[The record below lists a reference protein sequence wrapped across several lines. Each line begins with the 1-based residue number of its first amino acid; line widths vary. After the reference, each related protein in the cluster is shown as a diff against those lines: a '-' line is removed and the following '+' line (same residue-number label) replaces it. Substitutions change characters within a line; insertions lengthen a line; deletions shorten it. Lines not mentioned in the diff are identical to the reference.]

1 MLNLLRS
8 PVVCIG
14 LLTATGWAI
23 APRLMAQP
31 FSVPIQIS
39 YSKLDVNAIDL
50 YYSDSVET
58 GDSSDLQEAVD
69 SDTASEESSD
79 EPTSLQ

>member
-14 LLTATGWAI
+14 LLTAPSLAI

-31 FSVPIQIS
+31 ASVPIQIS

-50 YYSDSVET
+50 YYSDSDEPVE
-58 GDSSDLQEAVD
+58 SSDLEEAVD
-69 SDTASEESSD
+69 LDTASEESSD
-79 EPTSLQ
+79 ETRSLQ

>member
-14 LLTATGWAI
+14 LLTATCLAI

-31 FSVPIQIS
+31 ASVPIQIS

-50 YYSDSVET
+50 YYSDSDEPVE
-58 GDSSDLQEAVD
+58 SSDLEEAVD
-69 SDTASEESSD
+69 LDTASEESSD
-79 EPTSLQ
+79 ETTSLQ